1 MKQFKLIGL
10 TGQSGAGK
18 STVAK
23 IFAENGA
30 AVISADEIVAQLY
43 EANSPCLKTL
53 AATFGE
59 DILRK
64 NGTLNRKLLAQRAF
78 ASKENTALLGKLVHP
93 FVTARLFELLKE
105 ARGLVIY
112 DAPQLFEANAEVICD
127 SVIAV
132 VADEKLRRF
141 RIIDRDNITTQQAN
155 ARMNAQFSEEF
166 FRANCDYIIENNG
179 SVEAL
184 EQQAQNV
191 LKKLKAEVD

>member
-1 MKQFKLIGL
+1 MKRFKLIGL

-23 IFAENGA
+23 ILAENGA
-30 AVISADEIVAQLY
+30 TVFSADKIVAELY
-43 EANSPCLKTL
+43 EAGSPCLKTL
-53 AATFGE
+53 AASFGA

-64 NGTLNRKLLAQRAF
+64 NGSLNRKMLAQRAF

-105 ARGLVIY
+105 AQGLVIY

-132 VADEKLRRF
+132 VADEELRRR
-141 RIIDRDNITTQQAN
+141 RILDRDNITSGQAN
-155 ARMNAQFSEEF
+155 ARMNAQLSEEF
-166 FRANCDYIIENNG
+166 FRAHCDHIIENNG
-179 SVEAL
+179 GAEAL
-184 EQQAQNV
+184 KQQALEV
-191 LKKLKAEVD
+191 LQKLKAEVD

>member
-23 IFAENGA
+23 FFAENGLT
-30 AVISADEIVAQLY
+30 VINADEIVAQLY

-53 AATFGE
+53 AASFGA

-64 NGTLNRKLLAQRAF
+64 NGSLNRKLLAQRAF
-78 ASKENTALLGKLVHP
+78 ASGESTALLGRLVHP

-127 SVIAV
+127 RVIAV
-132 VADEKLRRF
+132 VADEKQRLR
-141 RIIDRDNITTQQAN
+141 RIIDRDNITLQQAR
-155 ARMNAQFSEEF
+155 ARMNAQLSEEF
-166 FRANCDYIIENNG
+166 FRARCDYIIENNG
-179 SVEAL
+179 TAEAL
-184 EQQAQNV
+184 EQQAQSV
-191 LKKLKAEVD
+191 LQRLKAEVN